1 MMRNYAF
8 YSLSPF
14 GQVTIEYLTECMGLM
29 SENFIF
35 AYVGIS
41 VPLMINDVNL
51 NYVAIGTL
59 ALVTSRFTSVVIVSF
74 FVNLCKTEKIR
85 FSHQI
90 VMTIGGL
97 RGAVAFYLA
106 LNVSSEYKHL
116 IITTTISLI
125 LFTVIGMGSLT
136 PFCLKWLNKRYP
148 EDQIIM
154 GQDEDQIPLNKA
166 ADWDNADKLDSFK
179 DDNYDAKLRD
189 RGNSFGMISQAEDID
204 QKYFQR
210 FLRKDGW
217 KHYFEG
223 EGQKQEEGGDDV
235 QISIQEYYRRMT
247 KNHGDLSP
255 SRTSHLVN
263 QEMGNRLTDSKGKK
277 NNKRTLTPPGRENN
291 DKVEP
296 NLEGILKNQ
305 AKDEHDIARHGKPNL
320 EDDKSKGHNTNSPQR
335 DRNLE

>member
-35 AYVGIS
+35 AYLGIS

-51 NYVAIGTL
+51 NYVAIGTV
-59 ALVTSRFTSVVIVSF
+59 ALVASRFLSVIAVSL
-74 FVNLCKTEKIR
+74 FVNPFKTEKIK

-125 LFTVIGMGSLT
+125 LFTVIGMGSAT
-136 PFCLKWLNKRYP
+136 PLCLKWLNKTFP
-148 EDQIIM
+148 EDHIIVNM
-154 GQDEDQIPLNKA
+154 DEDQIPLNKA
-166 ADWDNADKLDSFK
+166 QDMDDGGLSSFK
-179 DDNYDAKLRD
+179 DDNYDAKMRD

-204 QKYFQR
+204 QKYFQK

-223 EGQKQEEGGDDV
+223 EADKNEEGGGGGDDV
-235 QISIQEYYRRMT
+235 QISMQEYYRRMT
-247 KNHGDLSP
+247 KNYGDLSP
-255 SRTSHLVN
+255 HRTSHLVGN
-263 QEMGNRLTDSKGKK
+263 EMGNRLTDSKKA
-277 NNKRTLTPPGRENN
+277 NKRTLTPPGRDDEN
-291 DKVEP
+291 KVEP
-296 NLEGILKNQ
+296 NPNGAARAQIRDENDIDRSDQQKLD
-305 AKDEHDIARHGKPNL
+305 KD
-320 EDDKSKGHNTNSPQR
+320 GHATNSPQR
-335 DRNLE
+335 NQNLE